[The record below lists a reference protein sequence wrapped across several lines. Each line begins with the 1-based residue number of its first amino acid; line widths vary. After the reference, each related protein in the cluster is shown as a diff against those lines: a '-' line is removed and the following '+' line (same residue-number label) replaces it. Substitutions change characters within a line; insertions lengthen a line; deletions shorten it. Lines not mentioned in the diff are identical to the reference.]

1 MLPLVFVLLQSL
13 LSPEGVSVKINR
25 ALGKVSDKKSLS
37 IQEEE
42 ILMEQ

>member
-25 ALGKVSDKKSLS
+25 SALINNLALTSRIIIV
-37 IQEEE
+37 
-42 ILMEQ
+42 